1 MARGAPQWRK
11 RRNNRWRRRPRA
23 GLAVRMEIEQVGLS
37 PADTGKI
44 RACFEVCLAAQRV
57 DEPEGPWF
65 TERPFAGWL
74 TVGWDG
80 NPREAWLAADE
91 GSAVGWYRVT
101 R

>member
-74 TVGWDG
+74 TVG
-80 NPREAWLAADE
+80 
-91 GSAVGWYRVT
+91 
-101 R
+101 